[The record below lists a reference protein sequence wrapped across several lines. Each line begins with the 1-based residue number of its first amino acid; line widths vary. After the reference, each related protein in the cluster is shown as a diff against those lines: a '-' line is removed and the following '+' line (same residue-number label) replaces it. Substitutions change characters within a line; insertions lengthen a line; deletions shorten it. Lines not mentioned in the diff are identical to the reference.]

1 MCANPDI
8 NPSSTSLSTL
18 SNHKHS
24 DLRPVFCPVR
34 TTGSTPNPYRGHI
47 RALLCD
53 ACARVRAHAV
63 VVHNYWRPAK
73 GCYMFASIAS
83 CSACVFAPLMLS
95 ICSLFFHCICRQAH
109 VAARGLVGM
118 PPAATRGKVR
128 GTPPAERLRL
138 CSPQK
143 PRHHAAPQGEFDLGR
158 NGAHK
163 VE

>member
-1 MCANPDI
+1 
-8 NPSSTSLSTL
+8 
-18 SNHKHS
+18 
-24 DLRPVFCPVR
+24 
-34 TTGSTPNPYRGHI
+34 
-47 RALLCD
+47 
-53 ACARVRAHAV
+53 
-63 VVHNYWRPAK
+63 
-73 GCYMFASIAS
+73 MFASIAS

-138 CSPQK
+138 CGPQK
-143 PRHHAAPQGEFDLGR
+143 PRRHAAPQGEFDLGR

-163 VE
+163 VD